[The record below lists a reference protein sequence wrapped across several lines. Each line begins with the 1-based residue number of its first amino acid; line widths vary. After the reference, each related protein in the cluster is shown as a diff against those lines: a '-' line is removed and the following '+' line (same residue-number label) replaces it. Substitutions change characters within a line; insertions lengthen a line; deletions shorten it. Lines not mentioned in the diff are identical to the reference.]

1 MCAAACW
8 CAAAR
13 RGSASTGT
21 PSHASGELLMT
32 FRTRVLLAFAPVVLV
47 PLLVFGIGVRRAVRD
62 RLAAQYRRRV
72 DALVAVIEEDLAQR
86 GRSIGDRLTSLTAA
100 ALEDN
105 RLRLAAVQSGDR
117 QYLLD
122 YAGSAMRLAGLDM
135 LQIQDAS
142 GRIVSSGHFRQEFDR
157 LEPPLPRL
165 LATVPGGVALV
176 RARTPE
182 GAFLALA
189 RVDSLRLGGRR
200 FTAVGGVAADSA
212 ALARLA
218 RDTTL
223 RVSLEYPGGALASR
237 ASDTTAANEIVG
249 LVPLALVDAD
259 SARLV
264 PARIVVAA
272 PLTALAEVRRSM
284 DLGFL
289 VAGLATVAAAV
300 LLGGWLASRVTR
312 PLADLAETAKHVDL
326 GWLEV
331 AFESERPDEI
341 GALARLLGEMTQRLR
356 TGAARLRETERRA
369 AMGDLARQVN
379 HDVKNGLAPLRN
391 VLRHLAQVAREEPA
405 RLPQVLAERQE
416 TLDASL
422 AYLERL
428 ASNYARLYPETRAAP
443 CDVNEVVRETLRL
456 IAPPDGIRVGATLA
470 EGLPLIHAD
479 SLVLRRIL
487 ENLVRNAVEALDG
500 TAGAVTVTT
509 ERRDGAI
516 RVTVADSGKG
526 MTRQQLE
533 RAFDDF
539 YTTKPG
545 GTGLGLS
552 IVRRLVLD
560 ANGVLRVETQPGA

>member
-1 MCAAACW
+1 
-8 CAAAR
+8 
-13 RGSASTGT
+13 
-21 PSHASGELLMT
+21 MT

-86 GRSIGDRLTSLTAA
+86 SRSIGDRLGSLTAA

-105 RLRLAAVQSGDR
+105 HLRAAAVQAVDR

-122 YAGSAMRLAGLDM
+122 YAASAMRLAGLDM
-135 LQIQDAS
+135 LQIQDAN

-157 LEPPLPRL
+157 LEPAVPRL
-165 LATVPGGVALV
+165 LATAPGGVALV

-182 GAFLALA
+182 GAFLALV
-189 RVDSLRLGGRR
+189 RVDSLRLGSSR
-200 FTAVGGVAADSA
+200 FTIVGGVAVDSA

-223 RVSLEYPGGALASR
+223 RVGLEYPGGSLASR
-237 ASDTTAANEIVG
+237 ASDTTVADEIVG
-249 LVPLALVDAD
+249 EVPLAFVDGD
-259 SARLV
+259 SARLA
-264 PARIVVAA
+264 PARIVVTA
-272 PLTALAEVRRSM
+272 PLTALAAVRRSM

-289 VAGLATVAAAV
+289 VAVLATVAAAM

-312 PLADLAETAKHVDL
+312 PLADLAETAKRMDL
-326 GWLEV
+326 ERLDV
-331 AFESERPDEI
+331 AFGSERPDEI
-341 GALARLLGEMTQRLR
+341 GALARLLSEMTERLR
-356 TGAARLRETERRA
+356 AGAARLRETERRA

-379 HDVKNGLAPLRN
+379 HDVKNGIAPLRN
-391 VLRHLAQVAREEPA
+391 VLRHLARVAREEPD
-405 RLPQVLAERQE
+405 RLTQVFAERQA
-416 TLDASL
+416 TLESSL
-422 AYLERL
+422 AYLETL
-428 ASNYARLYPETRAAP
+428 ATNYARLYPETRVAP

-456 IAPPDGIRVGATLA
+456 VAPPDGVRLDTTL
-470 EGLPLIHAD
+470 AD
-479 SLVLRRIL
+479 SLPRVHADAFVLRRIL
-487 ENLVRNAVEALDG
+487 ENLVRNAIEAIDG
-500 TAGAVTVTT
+500 AAGAVTVTT
-509 ERRDGAI
+509 QRRDGGSV
-516 RVTVADSGKG
+516 RLTVADSGKG
-526 MTRQQLE
+526 MTRPELD

-560 ANGVLRVETQPGA
+560 LNGSVNVETQPGQGTKFYVELPAEP

>member
-1 MCAAACW
+1 
-8 CAAAR
+8 
-13 RGSASTGT
+13 
-21 PSHASGELLMT
+21 MT

-86 GRSIGDRLTSLTAA
+86 SRSIGDRLGSLTGA

-105 RLRLAAVQSGDR
+105 HLRAAAVQAVDR

-122 YAGSAMRLAGLDM
+122 YAGAAMRLAGLDM
-135 LQIQDAS
+135 LQIQDAN

-157 LEPPLPRL
+157 LEPALPRL
-165 LATVPGGVALV
+165 LATAPGGVALV

-182 GAFLALA
+182 GAFLVLA
-189 RVDSLRLGGRR
+189 RVDSLRLGGGR
-200 FTAVGGVAADSA
+200 FTVVGGLAVDSA

-223 RVSLEYPGGALASR
+223 RVDLEYPGGVLASR
-237 ASDTTAANEIVG
+237 ASDTTAADEIVG
-249 LVPLALVDAD
+249 EVPLAFVDGD
-259 SARLV
+259 SARLA
-264 PARIVVAA
+264 PARIVVTA
-272 PLTALAEVRRSM
+272 PLTALADVRRSM

-289 VAGLATVAAAV
+289 VAVLATVAAAM

-312 PLADLAETAKHVDL
+312 PLADLADTARRVDL
-326 GWLEV
+326 ERLDV
-331 AFESERPDEI
+331 AFGSERPDEI
-341 GALARLLGEMTQRLR
+341 GALARLLGEMTERLR
-356 TGAARLRETERRA
+356 AGAARLRDTERRA

-379 HDVKNGLAPLRN
+379 HDVRNGLAPLRN
-391 VLRHLAQVAREEPA
+391 VLRHLARVAREEPDQ
-405 RLPQVLAERQE
+405 LPHVFAERQT
-416 TLDASL
+416 TLESSL
-422 AYLERL
+422 AYLETL
-428 ASNYARLYPETRAAP
+428 ATNYARLYPETRATP

-456 IAPPDGIRVGATLA
+456 VAPPDGVRVETAL
-470 EGLPLIHAD
+470 AD
-479 SLVLRRIL
+479 SLPRVRADAFVLRRIL
-487 ENLVRNAVEALDG
+487 ENLVRNAVEAIDG
-500 TAGAVTVTT
+500 AAGAVTVTT
-509 ERRDGAI
+509 EQRGGAGGNV
-516 RVTVADSGKG
+516 RVTVADNGKG
-526 MTRQQLE
+526 MTRPELE

-560 ANGVLRVETQPGA
+560 LNGSVKVETQPGQGTKFFVELPGEP

>member
-1 MCAAACW
+1 
-8 CAAAR
+8 
-13 RGSASTGT
+13 
-21 PSHASGELLMT
+21 MT

-105 RLRLAAVQSGDR
+105 RLRVAAQSGDR

-157 LEPPLPRL
+157 LEPTLPRL

-176 RARTPE
+176 RAQTPE
-182 GAFLALA
+182 GGFLALA
-189 RVDSLRLGGRR
+189 RVDSLRLGGGR
-200 FTAVGGVAADSA
+200 FTVVGGMAVDSTV
-212 ALARLA
+212 LARLA

-223 RVSLEYPGGALASR
+223 RVRLESPGGVLASR
-237 ASDTTAANEIVG
+237 PADTTAADTIVG
-249 LVPLALVDAD
+249 QVPLEFVDD
-259 SARLV
+259 STGV
-264 PARIVVAA
+264 TPARIVVTA
-272 PLTALAEVRRSM
+272 PLTALADVRRSM

-289 VAGLATVAAAV
+289 IAVLATAAVAV

-312 PLADLAETAKHVDL
+312 PLADLTETAKRVDL
-326 GWLEV
+326 ERLDV
-331 AFESERPDEI
+331 VFESDRADEI
-341 GALARLLGEMTQRLR
+341 GALTRLLGEMTERLR
-356 TGAARLRETERRA
+356 AGVARLRETERRA

-391 VLRHLAQVAREEPA
+391 VLRHLAQVAREEPG
-405 RLPQVLAERQE
+405 RLPTVFAERQA
-416 TLDASL
+416 TLESSL
-422 AYLERL
+422 AYLETL
-428 ASNYARLYPETRAAP
+428 AANYARLYPETRAVP

-456 IAPPDGIRVGATLA
+456 VAPPDGIRVGATLA
-470 EGLPLIHAD
+470 EGLPRVRAD

-509 ERRDGAI
+509 ERRDGAV

-560 ANGVLRVETQPGA
+560 LSGSVKVETQPGQGTKFFVELPAEP

>member
-1 MCAAACW
+1 
-8 CAAAR
+8 
-13 RGSASTGT
+13 
-21 PSHASGELLMT
+21 MT

-47 PLLVFGIGVRRAVRD
+47 PLLVFGLGVRRAVRD

-72 DALVAVIEEDLAQR
+72 DALVAVIEEDIAQR
-86 GRSIGDRLTSLTAA
+86 SRSIGDRLTSLTAA
-100 ALEDN
+100 ALDDN
-105 RLRLAAVQSGDR
+105 RLRGAVLQSGDR

-135 LQIQDAS
+135 LQIQDAN

-157 LEPPLPRL
+157 LDPALPRL
-165 LATVPGGVALV
+165 LATAPGGVALM
-176 RARTPE
+176 RARTAE

-189 RVDSLRLGGRR
+189 RVDSLRLGAGRFR
-200 FTAVGGVAADSA
+200 VVGGMAVDSA

-223 RVSLEYPGGALASR
+223 RVSLEYPGGVLVSR
-237 ASDTTAANEIVG
+237 TPDTTAADTIVG
-249 LVPLALVDAD
+249 DVPLVFVDTD
-259 SARLV
+259 SARLA
-264 PARIVVAA
+264 PARIVVTA
-272 PLTALAEVRRSM
+272 PLTALAGVRRSM

-289 VAGLATVAAAV
+289 VAVLATVAAAV

-312 PLADLAETAKHVDL
+312 PLADLAETAGRVDL
-326 GWLEV
+326 ERLDV
-331 AFESERPDEI
+331 AFGSERPDEI
-341 GALARLLGEMTQRLR
+341 GELARLLGEMTERLR

-391 VLRHLAQVAREEPA
+391 VLRHLAQVAREDPG
-405 RLPQVLAERQE
+405 RLPQVFAERQA
-416 TLDASL
+416 TLDSSL
-422 AYLERL
+422 AYLETL
-428 ASNYARLYPETRAAP
+428 AANYARLYPETRAAP

-456 IAPPDGIRVGATLA
+456 VATPDGVRVDAALA
-470 EGLPLIHAD
+470 DGLPNVRAD
-479 SLVLRRIL
+479 AFVLRRIF
-487 ENLVRNAVEALDG
+487 ENLVRNAVEAFNEGG
-500 TAGAVTVTT
+500 TAGLVTVTT
-509 ERRDGAI
+509 ERRDGGSV
-516 RVTVADSGKG
+516 RVTIADSGKG
-526 MTRQQLE
+526 MSKQQLE

-560 ANGVLRVETQPGA
+560 LNGSVKVETQPGQGTKFFVELPAAS

>member
-1 MCAAACW
+1 
-8 CAAAR
+8 
-13 RGSASTGT
+13 
-21 PSHASGELLMT
+21 MT

-105 RLRLAAVQSGDR
+105 RLRVAAQSGDR

-157 LEPPLPRL
+157 LEPTLPRL

-176 RARTPE
+176 RAQTPE
-182 GAFLALA
+182 GGFLALA
-189 RVDSLRLGGRR
+189 RVDSLRLGGSR
-200 FTAVGGVAADSA
+200 FTVVGGMAVDSTV
-212 ALARLA
+212 LARLA

-223 RVSLEYPGGALASR
+223 RVRLESPGGVLASR
-237 ASDTTAANEIVG
+237 PADTTAADTIVG
-249 LVPLALVDAD
+249 QVPLEFVDD
-259 SARLV
+259 STGV
-264 PARIVVAA
+264 TPARIVVTA
-272 PLTALAEVRRSM
+272 PLTALADVRRSM

-289 VAGLATVAAAV
+289 IAVLATAAVAV

-312 PLADLAETAKHVDL
+312 PLADLTETAKRVDL
-326 GWLEV
+326 ERLDV
-331 AFESERPDEI
+331 VFESDRADEI
-341 GALARLLGEMTQRLR
+341 GALTRLLGEMTERLR
-356 TGAARLRETERRA
+356 AGVARLRETERRA

-391 VLRHLAQVAREEPA
+391 VLRHLAQVAREEPG
-405 RLPQVLAERQE
+405 RLPTVFAERQA
-416 TLDASL
+416 TLESSL
-422 AYLERL
+422 AYLETL
-428 ASNYARLYPETRAAP
+428 AANYARLYPETRAVP

-456 IAPPDGIRVGATLA
+456 VAPPDGIRVGATLA
-470 EGLPLIHAD
+470 EGLPRVRAD

-509 ERRDGAI
+509 ERRDGAV

-560 ANGVLRVETQPGA
+560 LSGSVKVETQPGQGTKFFVELPAEP

>member
-1 MCAAACW
+1 
-8 CAAAR
+8 
-13 RGSASTGT
+13 
-21 PSHASGELLMT
+21 MT

-62 RLAAQYRRRV
+62 RLAAQYGRRV

-86 GRSIGDRLTSLTAA
+86 GRSIGDRLSSLTAA

-105 RLRLAAVQSGDR
+105 RFWLAAVQSVDR
-117 QYLLD
+117 PYLLD

-157 LEPPLPRL
+157 LEPALPRL
-165 LATVPGGVALV
+165 LATAPGGVALV

-189 RVDSLRLGGRR
+189 RVDSLRLGRSR
-200 FTAVGGVAADSA
+200 FTVVGGMAVDSTV
-212 ALARLA
+212 LARLA

-223 RVSLEYPGGALASR
+223 RVRLETPGGVLTSR
-237 ASDTTAANEIVG
+237 SADTTAADEIVG
-249 LVPLALVDAD
+249 EVPLAFVDD
-259 SARLV
+259 SAGLG
-264 PARIVVAA
+264 PARILVMA
-272 PLTALAEVRRSM
+272 PLTALADVRRSM

-289 VAGLATVAAAV
+289 IAVLTTAAVAV

-312 PLADLAETAKHVDL
+312 PLADLAETAKRVDL
-326 GWLEV
+326 ERLDV
-331 AFESERPDEI
+331 AFESDRADEI
-341 GALARLLGEMTQRLR
+341 GALAGLLGEMTERLR
-356 TGAARLRETERRA
+356 VGAARLRETERRA

-391 VLRHLAQVAREEPA
+391 VLRHLAQVAREEPG
-405 RLPQVLAERQE
+405 RMPQVFAERQA
-416 TLDASL
+416 TLESSL
-422 AYLERL
+422 AYLETL
-428 ASNYARLYPETRAAP
+428 AANYARLYPETRGVP

-456 IAPPDGIRVGATLA
+456 VAPPDGIRVGATLA
-470 EGLPLIHAD
+470 DGLPRVRAD

-509 ERRDGAI
+509 ERRDSAI

-539 YTTKPG
+539 YTTKAG

-560 ANGVLRVETQPGA
+560 LSGSVKVETQPGQGTKFFVELPAEP